1 MSGIP
6 YCVLLFRVDGALLAI
21 LALALELDVAVNQSK
36 QGVVAA
42 DTDIDAR
49 MDVRASL
56 ANKDVASQ
64 NKLTVCALSAEA
76 LGLGITT
83 VLGRAAAFLV
93 REELETNVKHLLT
106 PPKLRYNQD
115 TRPAESKA

>member
-42 DTDIDAR
+42 RFTP
-49 MDVRASL
+49 SL
-56 ANKDVASQ
+56 LDSE
-64 NKLTVCALSAEA
+64 S
-76 LGLGITT
+76 
-83 VLGRAAAFLV
+83 RPFLV
-93 REELETNVKHLLT
+93 E
-106 PPKLRYNQD
+106 PPPFL
-115 TRPAESKA
+115 

>member
-56 ANKDVASQ
+56 ANQNVAREDE
-64 NKLTVCALSAEA
+64 LTARFTPSLLDSES
-76 LGLGITT
+76 
-83 VLGRAAAFLV
+83 RPFLV
-93 REELETNVKHLLT
+93 E
-106 PPKLRYNQD
+106 PPPFL
-115 TRPAESKA
+115 

>member
-42 DTDIDAR
+42 DTDIDAGWMCVPLWRTR
-49 MDVRASL
+49 MLPAR
-56 ANKDVASQ
+56 
-64 NKLTVCALSAEA
+64 
-76 LGLGITT
+76 
-83 VLGRAAAFLV
+83 
-93 REELETNVKHLLT
+93 TN
-106 PPKLRYNQD
+106 
-115 TRPAESKA
+115 

>member
-56 ANKDVASQ
+56 ANQNVAREDE
-64 NKLTVCALSAEA
+64 LTGWTWSPSS
-76 LGLGITT
+76 G
-83 VLGRAAAFLV
+83 
-93 REELETNVKHLLT
+93 
-106 PPKLRYNQD
+106 D
-115 TRPAESKA
+115 T